1 MGYEH
6 ILIAEKY
13 SDPANLHWAP
23 AVTAN
28 IIRAGQRETDAPMEL
43 KGCVAIVTGGSGGLG
58 QRICRALA
66 LDGVNVAVNYA
77 ASEAKAKSVA
87 RDLSKLGGRALAVRA
102 DVTDPAAVARMVEQ
116 AKAEFGRVDI
126 LVNDAAFNKT
136 VAYPDLDGLTHE
148 LWNHILATNLTGAF
162 NCIKAVAPLMTAQGR
177 GRIVNISSGAGVA
190 PRGSSIAYAVSKAGM
205 IHLTKCMAVALAP
218 AVTVNCVAPGFMEGT
233 RMTANRPPDYVAN
246 VANLTLLRHAVSKD
260 DVAEQVALFCRSD
273 SVTGQ
278 TLVMDCG
285 RL

>member
-1 MGYEH
+1 
-6 ILIAEKY
+6 
-13 SDPANLHWAP
+13 
-23 AVTAN
+23 
-28 IIRAGQRETDAPMEL
+28 MEL
-43 KGCVAIVTGGSGGLG
+43 KGCAAIVTGGSGGLG

-66 LDGVNVAVNYA
+66 LNGVNVAVNYA
-77 ASEAKAKSVA
+77 ESETKAKSVVE
-87 RDLSKLGGRALAVRA
+87 DISKLGVRAVAIRA

-116 AKAEFGRVDI
+116 TQGEFGRVDI

-136 VAYPDLDGLTHE
+136 IAFPDLDGLTHE
-148 LWNHILATNLTGAF
+148 IWNHILTTNLTGPF
-162 NCIKAVAPLMTAQGR
+162 NCIKAVAPVMRAQNR

-233 RMTANRPPDYVAN
+233 RMSANRPAEYVAT
-246 VANLTLLRHAVSKD
+246 VADLLLLRHVVNKD
-260 DVAEQVALFCRSD
+260 DVAEQLVTFCRSD

-278 TLVMDCG
+278 TVVMDCG
-285 RL
+285 RF

>member
-1 MGYEH
+1 M
-6 ILIAEKY
+6 
-13 SDPANLHWAP
+13 D
-23 AVTAN
+23 
-28 IIRAGQRETDAPMEL
+28 L
-43 KGCVAIVTGGSGGLG
+43 KGCTAIVTGGSGGLG

-66 LDGVNVAVNYA
+66 LEGVNVVVNYA

-87 RDLSKLGGRALAVRA
+87 EEVSKLGVRAVAIRA
-102 DVTDPAAVARMVEQ
+102 DVTDPADVARMVEQ
-116 AKAEFGRVDI
+116 AEAEFGRVEI

-148 LWNHILATNLTGAF
+148 LWNHILTTNLTGTF
-162 NCIKAVAPLMTAQGR
+162 NCIKAVAPLMQAQGR
-177 GRIVNISSGAGVA
+177 GRIVNISSGAGVV
-190 PRGSSIAYAVSKAGM
+190 PRGSSIAYAVSKAGI

-233 RMTANRPPDYVAN
+233 RATFNRPAEYVAT
-246 VANLTLLRHAVSKD
+246 VADMTLLRHAVSKD
-260 DVAEQVALFCRSD
+260 DVAEQLVTFCRSD

-278 TLVMDCG
+278 TLLMDCG